1 MSDQGREELGV
12 PEGWAVT
19 QGAQELWGGKVLE
32 AEGRREEVC
41 GEGEGRGGGLTRLQ
55 KACVVIEVSKHEIFG
70 IHLQMMGLKQL
81 KDRVE
86 PEVQYLKL
94 TSPVLLITLGVSA
107 PSVLLVYLHLLQVF
121 GVEVLKVRGDVP
133 HQGRVHD

>member
-1 MSDQGREELGV
+1 V

-19 QGAQELWGGKVLE
+19 QGAEELRGGQVLE

-41 GEGEGRGGGLTRLQ
+41 REGEGRGGGLTRLQ

-81 KDRVE
+81 KDRIE
-86 PEVQYLKL
+86 PEVEHLKL
-94 TSPVLLITLGVSA
+94 TSPILLITLGVST
-107 PSVLLVYLHLLQVF
+107 PSVLFEHLHLLEVF
-121 GVEVLKVRGDVP
+121 GVKILKVRGNVP
-133 HQGRVHD
+133 HQG